1 MTIRY
6 KCKKCGATL
15 YECSKP
21 DYSGLLTPY
30 EVAFMYNFTCPV
42 CGSQL
47 NPDTRNPN
55 WREHIVVKPA
65 NGTEDNRSRRK
76 KRIGSNRGRTRSKR
90 SGRVDGVTFISST
103 EFIIEEL

>member
-1 MTIRY
+1 MIRY
-6 KCKKCGATL
+6 RCRKCGATL

-21 DYSGLLTPY
+21 DYRGLLTPH

-42 CGSQL
+42 CKSQL
-47 NPDTRNPN
+47 NPDTRNPD

-65 NGTEDNRSRRK
+65 EGKRSRRK
-76 KRIGSNRGRTRSKR
+76 KHTEHTRSNRGRTRSK
-90 SGRVDGVTFISST
+90 GVNRVRFISTT